1 MHSSCH
7 NEERAQPAADGNWT
21 ASAKHASLAGFARV
35 IAQRLAAAVRDG
47 DAGPLFAL
55 RRPAGDV
62 VIDDVRYAIVAGE
75 TATVDMGPFAPGVAA
90 AVLVLEPLDVVAE
103 YPRPHILP
111 AQTTRG
117 GPLTRRERQVAGLLA
132 YRHTNAEIAEQLG
145 ISEHTARNHVR
156 HVLRK
161 LGVRS
166 RRDVAAELQAPAE
179 LVRSRNES
187 RALRREYANS
197 GRNV

>member
-1 MHSSCH
+1 
-7 NEERAQPAADGNWT
+7 
-21 ASAKHASLAGFARV
+21 
-35 IAQRLAAAVRDG
+35 
-47 DAGPLFAL
+47 
-55 RRPAGDV
+55 
-62 VIDDVRYAIVAGE
+62 
-75 TATVDMGPFAPGVAA
+75 
-90 AVLVLEPLDVVAE
+90 
-103 YPRPHILP
+103 
-111 AQTTRG
+111 
-117 GPLTRRERQVAGLLA
+117 LA